1 MSDSPD
7 PDATFEMDPDA
18 VILET
23 ARLMVLAMRGLLTS
37 RRAAQSLPS
46 DAGREVVASHTHI
59 LAQWQSEQIANL
71 AANFALALEVRETF
85 GSGRQRIADP
95 TDAALWN
102 NKWFVWFN
110 EFQEAVTAL

>member
-23 ARLMVLAMRGLLTS
+23 ARLMVLAMRLLTS

-46 DAGREVVASHTHI
+46 DAGREVVASHAHI

-71 AANFALALEVRETF
+71 AANFALALEVHDTF
-85 GSGRQRIADP
+85 GSGRQPIDDP